1 MKDMTHKGTRRQ
13 FLKTA
18 GAVGAVSALPMIG
31 CGAPPK
37 VIVIGGGFGGA
48 TAAKYVKWFDNRID
62 VSLIEANKTYATCPF
77 SNLVLGGVRSMA
89 SITHDFVAMQED
101 HGVHVVHDMVV
112 TVDHKKK
119 MVKTK
124 GGKAL
129 PYDRLIVSPGIDFKF
144 EAIEGYDA
152 AVAETIPHAWKAGP
166 QTALLRKQ
174 LEAMDDGGTVILAP
188 PPNPFRCPPG
198 PYERASM
205 IAHYLKRHKPKSKIL
220 ILDAKDKFSKKGLF
234 TEGWKKHYA
243 GLIEWVPASKDG
255 RVRRVDAKAGTV
267 HTEFETHKGAVINII
282 PPQTAGKI
290 AHAASLTNQLGWCP
304 IKFDTFESTVLDNIH
319 VIGDAS
325 IATKMPKSGNAANTQ
340 AKVCAAAVVALLNG
354 ETPSVPTTSNTCY
367 SLITPNYG
375 ISVTAVYR
383 MSAKGYTPVA
393 GAGGLSPTGEGPK
406 FREQE
411 ARYARGWYANIAKD
425 IWG

>member
-1 MKDMTHKGTRRQ
+1 MSIKGTRRQ

-18 GAVGAVSALPMIG
+18 GALGAVSTVPMIG
-31 CGAPPK
+31 CGAAPK
-37 VIVIGGGFGGA
+37 VVVIGGGFGGA
-48 TAAKYVKWFDNRID
+48 TAAKYVKWFGPEID
-62 VSLIEANKTYATCPF
+62 VTLIEPNKTYTTCPF
-77 SNLVLGGVRSMA
+77 SNLVLGGVRSLA
-89 SITHDFVAMQED
+89 SITHDFVPMAED
-101 HGVHVVHDMVV
+101 HGVHVVQDLVV
-112 TVDHKKK
+112 AVEHRKK
-119 MVKTK
+119 MVKTQ
-124 GGKAL
+124 GGKTLA
-129 PYDRLIVSPGIDFKF
+129 YDHLIVSPGIDFRF
-144 EAIEGYDA
+144 ETIEGYDA
-152 AVAETIPHAWKAGP
+152 TVAETIPHAWKAGP

-174 LEAMDDGGTVILAP
+174 LEAMKDGGTVIIAP

-234 TEGWKKHYA
+234 TEGWKSQYP

-255 RVRRVDAKAGTV
+255 RVLRVDAKAMTV
-267 HTEFETHKGAVINII
+267 HTEFESHKGDVINII
-282 PPQTAGKI
+282 PAQTAGKI
-290 AHAASLTNQLGWCP
+290 AHTAALTNQFGWCP
-304 IKFDTFESTVLDNIH
+304 VKFDTFESTILDNIH
-319 VIGDAS
+319 VLGDAS

-340 AKVCAAAVVALLNG
+340 AKVCAAAVVAVLRG

-383 MSAKGYTPVA
+383 VSAKGYTPVA
-393 GAGGLSPTGEGPK
+393 GAGGLSPMGEGAK
-406 FREQE
+406 FHELE
-411 ARYARGWYANIAKD
+411 ARYARGWYANTAKD